1 MQARTTKQLRRR
13 DTEIHRKGIATS
25 KMLGLGKGFM
35 VIPCNG
41 RYYKIEDNKSYHSQ
55 VKNANVAISLAE
67 S

>member
-1 MQARTTKQLRRR
+1 
-13 DTEIHRKGIATS
+13 
-25 KMLGLGKGFM
+25 MLGLGKGFM
-35 VIPCNG
+35 VVPCNG